1 LIAFQPKQYVDFFFL
16 LTLSMHY
23 KHIYLCLFLSMFG
36 SVELDNLNPRMV
48 SHVYIKVVYNL
59 EGPFV

>member
-1 LIAFQPKQYVDFFFL
+1 MWIFFFL